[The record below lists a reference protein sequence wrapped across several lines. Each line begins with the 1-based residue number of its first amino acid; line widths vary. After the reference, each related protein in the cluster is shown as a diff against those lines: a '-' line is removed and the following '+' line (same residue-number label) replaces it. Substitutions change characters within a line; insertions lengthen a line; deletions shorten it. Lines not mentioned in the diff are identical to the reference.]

1 MKSISFRT
9 PDYKNLVCYQKAE
22 AVYDITSLFCSRYL
36 STKDRTYDQMIQ
48 AARSGKQNIAEGQA
62 AMPTSMES
70 CLKLINVAKAS
81 LHELMADY
89 EDYLRTHELKRWDEN
104 TPEFRQ
110 IRELGRTHNDAAFYC
125 SLAEQYDADQIANMA
140 IIVIKQTDYL
150 LYRLLEK
157 IHQMFVEQG
166 GFREQLSH
174 KRKTQRKR
182 D

>member
-1 MKSISFRT
+1 MKPISFRT

-81 LHELMADY
+81 LHELLADY

-110 IRELGRTHNDAAFYC
+110 IVNWDAHTTMLLF
-125 SLAEQYDADQIANMA
+125 
-140 IIVIKQTDYL
+140 IVRWQSNTMQSKLPIWL
-150 LYRLLEK
+150 
-157 IHQMFVEQG
+157 
-166 GFREQLSH
+166 
-174 KRKTQRKR
+174 
-182 D
+182 